1 MPYNPRQEQNYVSNV
16 EVTTN
21 EAAAQTIAAFIRREA
36 AKSNGVKI
44 RENGGLA
51 RGAVHAIQDQL
62 DVMRAYT
69 GLGQRG
75 EVILGTR
82 SRRENQGLLA
92 AGSLR
97 IAELLANPN
106 GLNQADLVAQ
116 VRLLL
121 QDENFN
127 GKTIISGMRQRNDEI
142 TNASERIGADLF
154 RLFENKSNPDNA
166 SGEMQESIENL
177 RRAMEANLEEAR
189 VTTGETFKFRQ
200 ARAKGAIGVLKG
212 AAAFAGGFAGGIG
225 AIIGVSAVGGLN
237 GIAYANNKNNYHREN
252 YENNANSM
260 DQYVNNLKTNYDNL
274 NAILNPVGLPPLTDP
289 AQIANAMLNN
299 QFDFFNF
306 AGTYKN
312 IEQAAATGL
321 TLSPVQTTLLN
332 KYTNFYNL
340 INTPDVINLVDTQPC
355 TIVDNQGRSVV
366 YSELI
371 NTDINIDENFIL
383 NNRVESLNNRA
394 NMTQV
399 SAGQHF
405 VTHGLQAGAIAGL
418 GAIVK
423 STGMLDGIKHSA
435 GNTIRSVGDGFNSV
449 LRPGLKSDNMTVPG
463 LFGMRKGVSMDQW
476 SVLSKKP
483 AIIEFAKANNLDVIK
498 NPVQVSRLMR
508 EAGLSSN
515 STDEQ
520 IASANLDAF
529 TKNINS
535 DAFKGGLI
543 DKSGSL
549 NYDNEAIVALAKKA
563 KIDPS
568 DHAAV
573 DKMLED
579 KKIIINSDTS
589 TDDINKLKK
598 NAIDLEAAAKTAKTA
613 TPTTPAAEAPKVP
626 TIPKPELTD
635 ETPAVKAGIMGKDGV
650 YKVDNEDLKKTIELK
665 GLAGKT
671 PEEIT
676 KSLNESG
683 ITSTT
688 TPEELKKL
696 NVDLEAAAKTAK
708 TATPT
713 TPAAEAPKVPT
724 IPKPELT
731 DETPAVKA
739 GIMGKDGVYKVDN
752 EDLKKTIELKGLA
765 GKTPEEITKSLNES
779 GITST
784 TTPEELKKLNVD
796 LEAAAKT
803 AKTATPTTPATEA
816 PKVPTI
822 TKEMSG
828 ITGISDEDQAKLA
841 QKFGNPK
848 FDDVTAKKEY
858 FDNLVK
864 QGLVDNTG
872 KITPKGEG
880 FIQALPPVE
889 KAGTVI
895 DVPAPKSPKIPAT
908 NLEDL
913 KVKPSQSII
922 TKFGIN
928 TSSQQEAYNKLGDA
942 NRLFL
947 NSLENKNFK
956 ISGAKF
962 IDALPTLQ
970 KLGLSQEEI
979 LQAGKMFETDHEA
992 AGKFYSTFMD
1002 AKIGALAKPDV
1013 IPAEFKTMAL
1023 NFGKLDTFHADHAQ
1037 RFIIESKKYMVNGKI
1052 PADRLPAL
1060 TTELQ
1065 AYMLKHIKN
1074 PVLVK

>member
-1 MPYNPRQEQNYVSNV
+1 MPYNARQEQNYVSNV

-44 RENGGLA
+44 REHGGLA

-82 SRRENQGLLA
+82 SRRENQGLLE

-97 IAELLANPN
+97 IAELLAREN
-106 GLNQADLVAQ
+106 GLNQADLVEQ

-127 GKTIISGMRQRNDEI
+127 GKTIIAGMRQRNDEI

-154 RLFENKSNPDNA
+154 RLFENKSNPADA
-166 SGEMQESIENL
+166 ATEMHSSIEDL
-177 RRAMEANLEEAR
+177 RRAMEVNLEEAR

-212 AAAFAGGFAGGIG
+212 AAAFAGGFAGGFG
-225 AIIGVSAVGGLN
+225 AIIGVSAAGGLN
-237 GIAYANNKNNYHREN
+237 GMAYANNKNNYHRES
-252 YENNANSM
+252 YENEANSM
-260 DQYVNNLKTNYDNL
+260 DRYVNNLKTNYDNL
-274 NAILNPVGLPPLTDP
+274 NTILNPVGLPGLTQP
-289 AQIANAMLNN
+289 SAIGEAIVNN
-299 QFDFFNF
+299 PEGFFEF
-306 AGTYKN
+306 ITVYKN
-312 IEQAAATGL
+312 LEQAAGNSI
-321 TLSPVQTTLLN
+321 TLSPIQTTLLN
-332 KYTNFYNL
+332 KYTNLYNL
-340 INTPDVINLVDTQPC
+340 INTTDVITDVDTRANN
-355 TIVDNQGRSVV
+355 TV

-371 NTDINIDENFIL
+371 TNSTSPDTNFIL
-383 NNRVESLNNRA
+383 TERDTLLNGDRA
-394 NMTQV
+394 NMV
-399 SAGQHF
+399 RANAAQHF

-418 GAIVK
+418 GAFVK

-463 LFGMRKGVSMDQW
+463 MFGLNKGVSMDQW

-529 TKNINS
+529 TKTINS
-535 DAFKGGLI
+535 DAYKGGLI

-549 NYDNEAIVALAKKA
+549 DYDNETIVALAKKA

-573 DKMLED
+573 DKMLEE

-650 YKVDNEDLKKTIELK
+650 YKIDNEDLKKTIELK
-665 GLAGKT
+665 GLTGKT

-724 IPKPELT
+724 I
-731 DETPAVKA
+731 
-739 GIMGKDGVYKVDN
+739 
-752 EDLKKTIELKGLA
+752 
-765 GKTPEEITKSLNES
+765 
-779 GITST
+779 
-784 TTPEELKKLNVD
+784 
-796 LEAAAKT
+796 
-803 AKTATPTTPATEA
+803 
-816 PKVPTI
+816 

-848 FDDVTAKKEY
+848 FDDVSAKKEY

-889 KAGTVI
+889 KAGTAI

-913 KVKPSQSII
+913 KVKPNQTII

-928 TSSQQEAYNKLGDA
+928 TPSQLEAYNKLSDA

-947 NSLENKNFK
+947 AGLENKNFK
-956 ISGAKF
+956 ISGTKF
-962 IDALPTLQ
+962 INALPTLQ
-970 KLGLSQEEI
+970 KLGLSQDEI
-979 LQAGKMFETDHEA
+979 LQAGKMFEIDHEA
-992 AGKFYSTFMD
+992 SGKFYSTFMD
-1002 AKIGALAKPDV
+1002 AKIGALAKSGV

-1023 NFGKLDTFHADHAQ
+1023 NFGKLDSFHADHAQ
-1037 RFIIESKKYMVNGKI
+1037 RFIIESNKYMVNGKI

>member
-713 TPAAEAPKVPT
+713 TPA
-724 IPKPELT
+724 
-731 DETPAVKA
+731 
-739 GIMGKDGVYKVDN
+739 
-752 EDLKKTIELKGLA
+752 
-765 GKTPEEITKSLNES
+765 
-779 GITST
+779 
-784 TTPEELKKLNVD
+784 
-796 LEAAAKT
+796 
-803 AKTATPTTPATEA
+803 TEA